1 MIFSSPIKTC
11 FAENGDNSNE
21 KVEQELNQNI
31 DKILGDIDSDELDEY
46 ITNDF
51 NLEFLDSFSFLSL
64 VRAILSNNFFTE
76 YKSLFNGILD
86 YLKQNFKSLFIFFFS
101 LFVIVIISEMFNSFC
116 IDKYKEIKKLISIIF
131 SLVLAVLIIVLI
143 QQTSKIIIE
152 TTNKI
157 FDFSKKLMPIL
168 LSLILLTGSNGT
180 YTIYQTLSVFLI
192 ETGMYIFIY
201 ILMPIVSSIV
211 LLTVLGVTV
220 GDNKFSNLIS
230 LLKTVFKYIIIG
242 YYTVFGLFSTINLVT
257 SGISDGVNY
266 KLTKFAIK
274 SYIPVLGGYISD
286 GFDFVHTCSVLV
298 KNSFGITGI
307 LVLFF
312 MVLKPIL
319 LCIVYILMFKILGV
333 ATSFVGKSSFAKYFE
348 NISNSIK
355 YFMAILASA
364 FMCVLVFIYLL
375 IMSVSVV

>member
-1 MIFSSPIKTC
+1 MVFSSPIKIC
-11 FAENGDNSNE
+11 FAENGDDSNE

-31 DKILGDIDSDELDEY
+31 DKILEDIDSDELDEY

-51 NLEFLDSFSFLSL
+51 NLEFFDSFSFLSL
-64 VRAILSNNFFTE
+64 VKAILSNNFFTE

-86 YLKQNFKSLFIFFFS
+86 FLKQNFKNLFIFFFS

-131 SLVLAVLIIVLI
+131 SFVLTVLIIVLI
-143 QQTSKIIIE
+143 QQASKIIIE

-157 FDFSKKLMPIL
+157 FNFSKKLMPIL
-168 LSLILLTGSNGT
+168 LSLILLTGANGT

-201 ILMPIVSSIV
+201 VLMPIVSSIV
-211 LLTVLGVTV
+211 LLTVLSVTV

-242 YYTVFGLFSTINLVT
+242 YFAVFGLFSTINLVA

-312 MVLKPIL
+312 MILKPIL
-319 LCIVYILMFKILGV
+319 LCVVYILMFKILGV
-333 ATSFVGKSSFAKYFE
+333 ATSFVGKNSFAKYFE

-364 FMCVLVFIYLL
+364 FMCILVFIYLL